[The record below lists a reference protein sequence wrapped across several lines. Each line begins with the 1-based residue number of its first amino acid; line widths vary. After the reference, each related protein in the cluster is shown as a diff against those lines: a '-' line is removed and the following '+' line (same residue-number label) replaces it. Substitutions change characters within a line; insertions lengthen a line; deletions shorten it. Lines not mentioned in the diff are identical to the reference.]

1 MLNSIL
7 FEGANRVDLVPI
19 LLCMATAVFLGLI
32 IAITHKYT
40 SKGSKNF
47 LITVAILPILVQTI
61 IIMVNGNL
69 GTSVAIMG
77 AFSLVRF
84 RSLPGS
90 SKEILSVF
98 LAMTIGLVTGMG
110 HIGFA
115 FLVTFISCLF
125 LFLFYKIRLFD
136 ENKYEKLLQI
146 TVPENLDYSTMF
158 DEILEKY
165 TLSYKLVKV
174 KTVNMGSLFDLTF
187 QIVLKK
193 SINEKEFVDEL
204 RVKNGNLKIIITHP
218 LEGSEL

>member
-1 MLNSIL
+1 
-7 FEGANRVDLVPI
+7 
-19 LLCMATAVFLGLI
+19 
-32 IAITHKYT
+32 
-40 SKGSKNF
+40 
-47 LITVAILPILVQTI
+47 
-61 IIMVNGNL
+61 
-69 GTSVAIMG
+69 
-77 AFSLVRF
+77 
-84 RSLPGS
+84 
-90 SKEILSVF
+90 
-98 LAMTIGLVTGMG
+98 MTIGLVTGMG

-187 QIVLKK
+187 QIVLKN